1 MRPHCE
7 KFVLNQLPG
16 VRALLVKDLMTRYSL
31 TQTETA
37 RLTGIT
43 QAAVS
48 QYMRSLRG
56 KRITKK
62 QEAGK
67 EIKKIADELVK
78 KKITKHQLNTRFCKI
93 CKIINK

>member
-16 VRALLVKDLMTRYSL
+16 VRAMLVKDLMTRYGL

-56 KRITKK
+56 RRLPKSKRVTA
-62 QEAGK
+62 EV
-67 EIKKIADELVK
+67 KILSNGLVK
-78 KKITKHQLNTRFCKI
+78 RKITKSDLNTRFCKI

>member
-16 VRALLVKDLMTRYSL
+16 VRAMLVKDLMVRYGL

-48 QYMRSLRG
+48 QYMRSIRG
-56 KRITKK
+56 KHLPKGQK
-62 QEAGK
+62 LNA
-67 EIKKIADELVK
+67 EIKKISYELVK
-78 KKITKHQLNTRFCKI
+78 KKITKQQLNERFCKI